1 MSHLIQFNLFSY
13 RYYTIFFL
21 KCNVFFSNFKK
32 IFLLGIDNE
41 KIMWYL
47 IYNLIGNKKK
57 RGDIMINRDGLREI
71 WISKGYTQEK
81 LAKRIGLQ
89 VRTFR
94 NRLKNGTLTT
104 NDIDKLV
111 DLLDIKNP
119 TSIFFIQCVT

>member
-1 MSHLIQFNLFSY
+1 
-13 RYYTIFFL
+13 
-21 KCNVFFSNFKK
+21 
-32 IFLLGIDNE
+32 
-41 KIMWYL
+41 
-47 IYNLIGNKKK
+47 
-57 RGDIMINRDGLREI
+57 MINRDGLREI

>member
-1 MSHLIQFNLFSY
+1 
-13 RYYTIFFL
+13 
-21 KCNVFFSNFKK
+21 
-32 IFLLGIDNE
+32 
-41 KIMWYL
+41 MWYL

-57 RGDIMINRDGLREI
+57 RGDIMINLDGLREI

-81 LAKRIGLQ
+81 VAKRIGLQ